1 MTTGL
6 DQPLRELDIAMR
18 AVLDRVRADALG
30 TEIVVELRVDPDFAV
45 PGGVDDRPP
54 AGQVV
59 GVIGEHVFAAG
70 FEQGIEAGCA
80 RVMSVVQDDVVDARG
95 RPWPELTD
103 ADGSGLGVLDVSC
116 EPLGIA
122 HWSLHGHPLCAVGHL
137 LETCRA
143 RGWRVL

>member
-6 DQPLRELDIAMR
+6 GQPLQELDIAMR
-18 AVLDRVRADALG
+18 AVLDRVRADAAG
-30 TEIVVELRVDPDFAV
+30 TELVVELRVDPDFAV
-45 PGGVDDRPP
+45 PGGLDDRPP

-80 RVMSVVQDDVVDARG
+80 RVMNVVQDDVIDARG
-95 RPWPELTD
+95 RPWPEVTD
-103 ADGSGLGVLDVSC
+103 GNGSGLGVLEVSS

-122 HWSLHGHPLCAVGHL
+122 HWSLRGHPLCAVGHL
-137 LETCRA
+137 VETCRA
-143 RGWRVL
+143 WGWRVL

>member
-1 MTTGL
+1 M
-6 DQPLRELDIAMR
+6 
-18 AVLDRVRADALG
+18 
-30 TEIVVELRVDPDFAV
+30 

-95 RPWPELTD
+95 RPWPEVTD
-103 ADGSGLGVLDVSC
+103 VERIRARGARGSC

-122 HWSLHGHPLCAVGHL
+122 HWSLRGHPLCAVGHL
-137 LETCRA
+137 VETCRA
-143 RGWRVL
+143 LGWRVL